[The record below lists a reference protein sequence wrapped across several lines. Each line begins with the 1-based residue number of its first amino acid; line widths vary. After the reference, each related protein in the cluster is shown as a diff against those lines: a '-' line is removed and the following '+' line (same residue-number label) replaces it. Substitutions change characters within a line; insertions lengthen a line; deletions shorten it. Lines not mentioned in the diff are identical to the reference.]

1 MSKFLAEVLVLE
13 VAVKLNRPSY
23 LWADCVI
30 PSFALFGLLSVTRS
44 TKLNIYRSH
53 DLIRNRLSWLTPV
66 FKALLCD
73 ISMNFQA
80 SRSLNRVKQ
89 IRKYIEVKQRVSSHR
104 TGTVIEQEVL
114 NTVVFGAPRWAVV
127 NHNVNPNLVGK
138 FT

>member
-44 TKLNIYRSH
+44 TKLNIYRSY

-80 SRSLNRVKQ
+80 SRSLNGVKQ
-89 IRKYIEVKQRVSSHR
+89 IRKYIEVNSLWGEFWSISLTPHKQLTLRPHWL
-104 TGTVIEQEVL
+104 G
-114 NTVVFGAPRWAVV
+114 
-127 NHNVNPNLVGK
+127 
-138 FT
+138 